1 MSRDCFCTSEKSILN
16 LHSKC
21 CPLEWSVSDPQ
32 PSPCLKLSFEYDP
45 LVWVFCFW
53 VWHCWGT
60 PGLVTNSTL
69 FAFYNQARINA
80 KVRFFTPTQTRFAS
94 VVLRGFDGLL
104 SLARHNWQCLCFSIV
119 PEATCKARL
128 IALEG
133 RCVISKSPIS
143 VRDQDEGVAIRNST
157 LFNDSS
163 LGLLIRPLVQKSI
176 I

>member
-1 MSRDCFCTSEKSILN
+1 MSRDCFCTSERSILN
-16 LHSKC
+16 FHSKC

-80 KVRFFTPTQTRFAS
+80 KVCFLQLHKQGLHQLFF
-94 VVLRGFDGLL
+94 VVLWDLR
-104 SLARHNWQCLCFSIV
+104 AKHNWQCLCFSTV

-133 RCVISKSPIS
+133 RCVSSKGPSS
-143 VRDQDEGVAIRNST
+143 VRDQDEGVTVRNST
-157 LFNDSS
+157 LLNDWFA
-163 LGLLIRPLVQKSI
+163 L
-176 I
+176 